1 MKALI
6 LLIFLTGHL
15 YAQRVYEGSVVDSK
29 TGEPVSFASVGIVG
43 SSKGTATNL
52 DGQFSLVAPEETS
65 IKITSVGYESLV
77 VDHISDNQ
85 VFQLQPSTIR
95 LKDLTVFGKD
105 MDAERIV
112 MKAFRRIPKNYET
125 KPFLQ
130 KFFYRHYCKDD
141 SVYGRLIEAA
151 VDVWKRKGYR
161 LQQPSV
167 GYKEELRVTQMRR
180 SFDKTQVAR
189 VHVPIAISMMLESDI
204 VGYQMKNTNTWLPQ
218 VSSISSLRTNRK
230 NYDFELLGV
239 TTYDGL
245 EVYEVQYKTKESK
258 GMTVGGRFSQ
268 SGVLYITT
276 KSSAIVKSE
285 RRITAPYDTI
295 NVNTY
300 YREYQGKYY
309 PYHMVRSGVHFYSQ
323 LNFHHR
329 FHVEMISTEIQKG
342 KIQKFKGREPDKEDL
357 FDIPFDSTF
366 WNNYNTLKT
375 TPLENS
381 IIAGLGGNQSLNKQF
396 SQYRAVEGKNFFGGK
411 EGEADFNAFRER
423 SKGSRI
429 IYLDFWASW
438 CGPCI
443 KEMDSQKKLLE
454 AYRGKITFVLL
465 SLDGS
470 DKVWRTAIEKH
481 GLSKP
486 GFVHFRIGPESDLT
500 LFYIKKGIP
509 HYVLINKSGEH
520 FDIDAKPPSN
530 PKIKEDFDL
539 LIRENH

>member
-15 YAQRVYEGSVVDSK
+15 YAQKKYEGSVVDSK

-43 SSKGTATNL
+43 TSKGTATNL
-52 DGQFSLVAPEETS
+52 GGQFSLIAPEETS

-77 VDHISDNQ
+77 VDRLSNNQ
-85 VFQLQPSTIR
+85 VFQLHPSTIR

-112 MKAFRRIPKNYET
+112 MKAFRRISKNYET

-189 VHVPIAISMMLESDI
+189 AHIPIGINLMLESDI
-204 VGYQMKNTNTWLPQ
+204 VGYQLKSNTWLPQ
-218 VSSISSLRTNRK
+218 ISSISSLRTNRK
-230 NYDFELLGV
+230 NFDFELLGV
-239 TTYDGL
+239 TTYDGQ
-245 EVYEVQYKTKESK
+245 EVYEVQYKTKASK
-258 GMTVGGRFSQ
+258 GMFVGGRFMQ

-285 RRITAPYDTI
+285 RKIIAVNDTS
-295 NVNTY
+295 NVDTY
-300 YREYQGKYY
+300 YREYQGKFY

-323 LNFHHR
+323 LNFRHR

-342 KIQKFKGREPDKEDL
+342 KIQKFKGREPNKEDL

-411 EGEADFNAFRER
+411 EGEVDFMAFRER
-423 SKGSRI
+423 SKGHSI

-443 KEMDSQKKLLE
+443 KEMPFQRKLQE
-454 AYRGKITFVLL
+454 KYRGKITFVLL

-470 DKVWRTAIEKH
+470 DKVWRTAIEKN
-481 GLSKP
+481 GLSGP
-486 GFVHFRIGPESDLT
+486 GFIHFRIGPETDLT
-500 LFYIKKGIP
+500 KFYITKGIP
-509 HYVLINKSGEH
+509 HYVLINKNGEH
-520 FDIDAKPPSN
+520 FDLDARRPSD

-539 LIRENH
+539 LIRENR